1 MERRTEGAGD
11 AILTAARPFGNWEA
25 AETLRDD
32 RKGRGRKKPDKYFFA
47 QQKTQDTCE
56 NLHVDPARTS
66 RRRLLHLPSPAQKWI
81 RYKDV
86 WGAKTHNSMILMN
99 NNGYELM
106 MNGMVGCAAL
116 LLLRDGTSRFF
127 WLAGFIR
134 EAALSLFYTLGW
146 SLLNT
151 HDDLGIRRRSHV
163 CSTCFLTRC
172 CLVVCGLV
180 FLFSP
185 YHFVVYLQ
193 SARVTWAFSCIRM
206 CTGFPKTMCKK

>member
-56 NLHVDPARTS
+56 NIHVDPARTS
-66 RRRLLHLPSPAQKWI
+66 RRRSLHLPSPAQKRI

-127 WLAGFIR
+127 WLAVSSGR
-134 EAALSLFYTLGW
+134 PRSLCFTL
-146 SLLNT
+146 
-151 HDDLGIRRRSHV
+151 
-163 CSTCFLTRC
+163 
-172 CLVVCGLV
+172 LVD
-180 FLFSP
+180 LFST
-185 YHFVVYLQ
+185 HMMIWEFVVGHTFAQ
-193 SARVTWAFSCIRM
+193 HAF
-206 CTGFPKTMCKK
+206 

>member
-25 AETLRDD
+25 AEALRDD
-32 RKGRGRKKPDKYFFA
+32 RKGRGRKKPGKYLFA

-56 NLHVDPARTS
+56 NLHVDRAAPSPRTS
-66 RRRLLHLPSPAQKWI
+66 RRRPLRLPSPAQKWI

-116 LLLRDGTSRFF
+116 LLLHDGTSRFF
-127 WLAGFIR
+127 WLAVSSG
-134 EAALSLFYTLGW
+134 
-146 SLLNT
+146 
-151 HDDLGIRRRSHV
+151 RRRSLRF
-163 CSTCFLTRC
+163 TL
-172 CLVVCGLV
+172 LVD
-180 FLFSP
+180 LFST
-185 YHFVVYLQ
+185 HMMIWEFVVGHTFAQ
-193 SARVTWAFSCIRM
+193 HAF
-206 CTGFPKTMCKK
+206 